1 MLRGNHTARLDAKGR
16 LRMPASHLRVFT
28 EAWGRDVYVTSLTGD
43 HARIYPMPEWRIVED
58 TLSMASS
65 LDPAKRKFLDRTS
78 YYGQVGE
85 LDGQGR
91 VVIHPLL
98 RSSAELMAETDVAV
112 LGYLKHLEVWN
123 LERFQARLLAEPF
136 TDDDAAALARLG
148 I

>member
-16 LRMPASHLRVFT
+16 LRMPASHLRVLT
-28 EAWGRDVYVTSLTGD
+28 ERWGREVYLTSLTGD
-43 HARIYPMPEWRIVED
+43 CARIYPMGEWSIIEER
-58 TLSMASS
+58 LAMLPSM
-65 LDPAKRKFLDRTS
+65 DPARRKFLERTN

-91 VVIHPLL
+91 VLVHPLL

-112 LGYLKHLEVWN
+112 LGYLTYQEVWS
-123 LERFQARLLAEPF
+123 LERFQARLAADPF
-136 TDDDAAALARLG
+136 TDDDAAALAQLG